1 MTCPYTVDVAA
12 YVLDALE
19 PAEARRLREH
29 LAGCPGCQPAYD
41 ELSGLPT
48 LLDRVTQSDVDDGA
62 MELPDELRAA
72 LLTRAARPNRRAGR
86 RPRTARRLL
95 GVAAAAVAVVAGIA
109 TGIALPRSQPPAP
122 APTTVAAT
130 DLGTA
135 VHASMT
141 LTSHAWGTQI
151 RVRLSG
157 VRWAQRCVLLVTS
170 TDGSRD
176 VAATW
181 VATYPSAFNV
191 AGTTAIPVRQIHE
204 LDIVT
209 PSGARLVAVPAH

>member
-29 LAGCPGCQPAYD
+29 LAGCPGCLPAYD

-48 LLDRVTQSDVDDGA
+48 LLDRVAQSDMDDSA
-62 MELPDELRAA
+62 AELPDELRAA
-72 LLTRAARPNRRAGR
+72 LLTRPNRRAGR
-86 RPRTARRLL
+86 RRRTGRRLF
-95 GVAAAAVAVVAGIA
+95 GVAAAAVAVVVGIA
-109 TGIALPRSQPPAP
+109 VGIALPRSQPTVPVS
-122 APTTVAAT
+122 TTVAAT
-130 DLGTA
+130 DPGTD

-157 VRWAQRCVLLVTS
+157 VRWAQRCVLLVTAV
-170 TDGSRD
+170 DGRRD

-209 PSGARLVAVPAH
+209 TTGQRLVTVPAPAN